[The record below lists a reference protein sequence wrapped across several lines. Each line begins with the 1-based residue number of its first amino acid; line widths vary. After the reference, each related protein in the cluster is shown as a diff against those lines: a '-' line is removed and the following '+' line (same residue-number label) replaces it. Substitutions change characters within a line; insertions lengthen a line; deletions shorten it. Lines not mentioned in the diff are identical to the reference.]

1 MITFKDLVF
10 RYDNGIIQARINFNN
25 NYGISVVNGPN
36 FYCDQDTYEV
46 AVLRNNCL
54 YYDTPITDDV
64 LGYQTPEDIDE
75 IMKELQSYKKNEY

>member
-10 RYDNGIIQARINFNN
+10 RYDNGVVYARFNFDN
-25 NYGISVVNGPN
+25 NYGISVVHGPN
-36 FYCDQDTYEV
+36 FYCDKDTYEV

-64 LGYQTPEDIDE
+64 LGYQTPEDIDK
-75 IMKELQSYKKNEY
+75 IMTELQSYKKNEY